1 MSIVLDRYN
10 ILKEIGRLENCGY
23 LIQKKLKNV
32 DLKLEKD
39 CEGSK
44 NPIQPLMLL
53 VDSMN
58 VIVCSELF
66 CLLCM
71 SRDLPKKLVCKYVLM
86 EE

>member
-23 LIQKKLKNV
+23 LIQKKKLKNV

-44 NPIQPLMLL
+44 TRY
-53 VDSMN
+53 SH
-58 VIVCSELF
+58 
-66 CLLCM
+66 
-71 SRDLPKKLVCKYVLM
+71 
-86 EE
+86 

>member
-44 NPIQPLMLL
+44 TRY
-53 VDSMN
+53 SH
-58 VIVCSELF
+58 
-66 CLLCM
+66 
-71 SRDLPKKLVCKYVLM
+71 
-86 EE
+86 